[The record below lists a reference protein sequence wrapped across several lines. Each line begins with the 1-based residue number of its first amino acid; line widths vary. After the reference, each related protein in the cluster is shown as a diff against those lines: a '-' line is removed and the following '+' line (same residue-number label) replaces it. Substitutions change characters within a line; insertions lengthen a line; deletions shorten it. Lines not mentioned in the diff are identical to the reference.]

1 MQNGL
6 YGDFGPEET
15 IRVRINDLKR
25 KAQVQIR
32 ALTDL
37 DDLYLTK
44 EEKEVLEKWRNQ
56 WDTDLNR
63 IYKAIEKECNHLEKE
78 FQKQQQK
85 ELDKIAKR
93 DAPKFLFVSLPGKTE
108 REEAA
113 RTVEFHQ
120 QEKLLRD
127 ALNAN
132 LAHLEQKFESQIRE
146 HLQLLHGKVSQYR
159 VQIESR
165 ISKKMHYLKAL
176 KEAPYLFRVSA
187 SNGEEVTGDCKQEI
201 QFEIWV
207 REDKRAERYIEQNK
221 SALLSSEKTQCS
233 LWSEAEFRQYMKSRQ
248 TYLEKCAYQKG
259 FEEGQKEAYEKGFAA
274 GRRAGLEARIDDET
288 DEAFENLW
296 KGSSDL

>member
-25 KAQVQIR
+25 NAQVQIR

-63 IYKAIEKECNHLEKE
+63 ICKAIEKECNHLEKE

-85 ELDKIAKR
+85 ELDKIAKK
-93 DAPKFLFVSLPGKTE
+93 DAPKFLFVSLPGKKE

-113 RTVEFHQ
+113 RTAEFRQ
-120 QEKLLRD
+120 QQTFLQN

-132 LAHLEQKFESQIRE
+132 LAELEKKLESQIHE
-146 HLQLLHGKVSQYR
+146 HLQLLSGKVVLYR
-159 VQIESR
+159 AQVEGR
-165 ISKKMHYLKAL
+165 ISKKMQYLKDL
-176 KEAPYLFRVSA
+176 QEAPYLFRMIA
-187 SNGEEVTGDCKQEI
+187 SNGAEVTGDPKQEL
-201 QFEIWV
+201 QFEVWV
-207 REDKRAERYIEQNK
+207 REDRRVECYIAQNK
-221 SALLSSEKTQCS
+221 ASLLSSKKDQCG

-274 GRRAGLEARIDDET
+274 GRRAGLEAQIDDET

-296 KGSSDL
+296 KDSSDL